1 MKSALVVGGLVVV
14 ATVAVAGVSA
24 VTQVVS
30 QDQAADQA
38 RAMSAGLN
46 CNAAL
51 GPITAGPAGSGA
63 GDAAKLNEDQRKNV
77 ALIISIGKD
86 RQLPPLAWQVAIQ
99 AGMTESGLRN
109 LNYGDRDSLG
119 MFQMRPSMGWG
130 TPAQVVD
137 PHYSINKFYDVLG
150 KVPGWEQQRPG
161 ESAQDVERSGFPDR
175 YHKWESMAA
184 HLIGNVGLVPDPTG
198 CGQGTGLFVPAPT
211 EQSRNAIQW
220 ALGQQGKP
228 YVWGARTDQQ
238 GSFDCSSLM
247 LQAYRAAGI
256 TLPRV
261 SRQQYRAGAMLPVE
275 QAQPGDLLFW
285 GYDRSDPDTIHHVAM
300 YLGDGKI
307 VEAQQ
312 TGVPVHIRS
321 VRWGEAELM
330 GQAVRPG
337 V

>member
-1 MKSALVVGGLVVV
+1 VKSALVVGGLVVM

-38 RAMSAGLN
+38 RAMNAGLN
-46 CNAAL
+46 CNATL

-63 GDAAKLNEDQRKNV
+63 ADAAKLGDEQRQNV
-77 ALIISIGKD
+77 ALIISIGKE
-86 RQLPPLAWQVAIQ
+86 RKLPALAWQVAIQ

-109 LNYGDRDSLG
+109 LDYGDRDSEG

-130 TPAQVVD
+130 TPEQVRD
-137 PHYSINKFYDVLG
+137 PHYSINKFYDVLLR
-150 KVPGWEQQRPG
+150 VPNWEQQRPG
-161 ESAQDVERSGFPDR
+161 ESAQDVERSAFPDR
-175 YHKWESMAA
+175 YHKWEAMAA

-211 EQSRNAIQW
+211 QAAGRAIQW
-220 ALGQQGKP
+220 ALAQQGKP

-247 LQAYRAAGI
+247 LQAYRDAGI

-261 SRQQYRAGAMLPVE
+261 SRQQYRAGALLPVE

-285 GYDRSDPDTIHHVAM
+285 AYDTSDPDTIHHVAM

-312 TGVPVHIRS
+312 TGVPVHIRP

>member
-1 MKSALVVGGLVVV
+1 MKSAIVVGGLVVV
-14 ATVAVAGVSA
+14 ATIAVAGVSA

-38 RAMSAGLN
+38 RAMSLD
-46 CNAAL
+46 CNATL

-63 GDAAKLNEDQRKNV
+63 TDASKLNEDQRQNV

-137 PHYSINKFYDVLG
+137 PHYSINKFYDVLVR
-150 KVPGWEQQRPG
+150 VPNWEQQRPG

-175 YHKWESMAA
+175 YHKWEPMAA

-198 CGQGTGLFVPAPT
+198 CGQGTGLLVPAPT
-211 EQSRNAIQW
+211 QAAGNAIQW
-220 ALGQQGKP
+220 ALSQQGKP

-238 GSFDCSSLM
+238 NNFDCSSLM
-247 LQAYRAAGI
+247 LQAYRSAGV

-285 GYDRSDPDTIHHVAM
+285 AYDTRNPDTIHHVAM

-312 TGVPVHIRS
+312 TGVPVHIRP

-330 GQAVRPG
+330 DQAVRPG

>member
-1 MKSALVVGGLVVV
+1 MKSAIVVGGLVVV

-24 VTQVVS
+24 VTSVVS

-38 RAMSAGLN
+38 RAMQAGLN
-46 CNAAL
+46 CNATL

-63 GDAAKLNEDQRKNV
+63 ADAAKLNEDQRQNV

-109 LNYGDRDSLG
+109 LDHGDRDSEG

-130 TPAQVVD
+130 SPAEVRD
-137 PHYSINKFYDVLG
+137 PHYAINKFYDVLT

-161 ESAQDVERSGFPDR
+161 ESAQDVERSAFPDR
-175 YHKWESMAA
+175 YHKWEPMAA

-198 CGQGTGLFVPAPT
+198 CGRGTGLLVPAPT
-211 EQSRNAIQW
+211 QAAGRAIQW

-228 YVWGARTDQQ
+228 YVWGAGVDQQ
-238 GSFDCSSLM
+238 SSFDCSSLM
-247 LQAYRAAGI
+247 LQAYRDAGI

-261 SRQQYRAGAMLPVE
+261 SRQQFRAGAMLPVD

-285 GYDRSDPDTIHHVAM
+285 AYDTSDPDTIHHVAM

-330 GQAVRPG
+330 DQAVRPG